1 MYNSPIKTGLMY
13 RELVKEVNKD
23 TDEQIYKAVVA
34 CGVDVDRDEL
44 LRALRYDR
52 EQYDAG
58 FTVGYR
64 AATPKW
70 IPVEERLPEKDK
82 LVLCIWERVGY
93 GHCGFARYQRDDV
106 WYVSNEGMP
115 KVTHWMPLPEPPIEE
130 QNRAREGEDG

>member
-34 CGVDVDRDEL
+34 CGVNVDRDEL
-44 LRALRYDR
+44 LRALQYDR

-58 FTVGYR
+58 FAAGCR

-70 IPVEERLPEKDK
+70 IPVTERLPDVGVDVLVVKDNSDK
-82 LVLCIWERVGY
+82 NMAVWRLCGIIPNDPYWEDEVGD
-93 GHCGFARYQRDDV
+93 GLLLKAA
-106 WYVSNEGMP
+106 
-115 KVTHWMPLPEPPIEE
+115 THWMPLPQPPKEVE
-130 QNRAREGEDG
+130 